1 MSAPSPGLAEGAV
14 VASGAI
20 GATGTAAEAGLC
32 IWQTS
37 RFALDL
43 AQPRVM
49 GILNLTPD
57 SFSDGGLYLD
67 SSAALRHAERL
78 LSEGADVL
86 DLGAESTRPGA
97 TPLPLEA
104 ELQRLLPLLREL
116 RGWQV
121 PLSIDTYKPEA
132 MQACLD
138 EGADIINDVWALRR
152 TASPGP
158 SGCPSGPS
166 AEEVLAQHPTCGVC
180 LMHMHLEPQT
190 MQSAPM
196 SGDVLPQV
204 ADFLQQR
211 ALALQ
216 ARGVARARIVLDP
229 GIGFGKTVAQNFALL
244 ARQSE
249 LLALGYPLLLGWSR
263 KSSLGAVTGCAQAAE
278 RVPASV
284 AAALLALERGARIVR
299 VHDVAP
305 TVQALKVWQAMRE
318 QAR

>member
-1 MSAPSPGLAEGAV
+1 MSAPSPGLAESAV
-14 VASGAI
+14 GS
-20 GATGTAAEAGLC
+20 GATGTAAAAGRC
-32 IWQTS
+32 VWQTS

-57 SFSDGGLYLD
+57 SFSDGGLYLNP
-67 SSAALRHAERL
+67 SAALRHAERL
-78 LSEGADVL
+78 LSDGADVL

-152 TASPGP
+152 TASSGP
-158 SGCPSGPS
+158 VGQPSGPS

-211 ALALQ
+211 ALDLQ

>member
-1 MSAPSPGLAEGAV
+1 VSAPSPGLAESAV
-14 VASGAI
+14 GS
-20 GATGTAAEAGLC
+20 GATGTAAAAGRC
-32 IWQTS
+32 VWQTS

-57 SFSDGGLYLD
+57 SFSDGGLYLNP
-67 SSAALRHAERL
+67 SAALRHAERL
-78 LSEGADVL
+78 LSDGADVL

-152 TASPGP
+152 TASSGPVGQP
-158 SGCPSGPS
+158 SGPSGPS

-204 ADFLQQR
+204 RDFLAQR
-211 ALALQ
+211 ALDLQ

-305 TVQALKVWQAMRE
+305 TVQAIKVWQAMRE